1 MQNRKS
7 TCKFFFTMVKV
18 PIISDQICKSP
29 AREWGGERGTVP
41 SLTPSLGCGLRDVEE
56 EEENVENVEEGGEHL
71 SQLASPQEQGRAT
84 SQSPSPG
91 RVVEITDHGNQK
103 CMYVHWQSL
112 ETKPLK
118 SNCLSCLHLFS
129 DVSFPQFVHTLPLS
143 QYISLMFT
151 SANK

>member
-7 TCKFFFTMVKV
+7 TCKFFLQWWRYPSF
-18 PIISDQICKSP
+18 PIKYANHLQESEG
-29 AREWGGERGTVP
+29 AREGQCHRSPPPLAVAWETWRRRRRMWRTWK
-41 SLTPSLGCGLRDVEE
+41 R
-56 EEENVENVEEGGEHL
+56 GGEHL

-143 QYISLMFT
+143 QYIRFMFT